1 MVSVISSSKK
11 SIPSRGSMSH
21 RAANAISAW
30 IGFLGTLLLT
40 DIVVNTAVVSSSLVL
55 DFIEE

>member
-1 MVSVISSSKK
+1 
-11 SIPSRGSMSH
+11 MSH